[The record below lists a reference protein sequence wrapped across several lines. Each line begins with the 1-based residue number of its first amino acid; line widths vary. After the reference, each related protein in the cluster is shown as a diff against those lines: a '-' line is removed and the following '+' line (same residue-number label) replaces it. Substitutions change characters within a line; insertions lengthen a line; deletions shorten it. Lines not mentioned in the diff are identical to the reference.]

1 MERLELNHFKAFAT
15 NVVLENANTKNI
27 LLFGENGA
35 GKSSL
40 FSAIEYIFYKDKIEV
55 VDPMLPPAEQQSK
68 LDEIREKYK
77 NNQAHAPFN
86 IKINGFDISVFNK
99 DAYQVFMLNRFDK
112 VSRISIRDVL
122 TKNFFPIDVDIDT
135 YIAEKYELI
144 IDNVNIE
151 LSDFFY
157 EPIEISLGDVT
168 NGYEIVLK
176 NKETQLSRSLELDK
190 FFNEAI
196 INLVQLLIWF
206 SAVQLAEDPTKKQI
220 VVLDDFITS
229 LDAANRA
236 YLMRYILRNFEHEQL
251 VILTHDYSL
260 FNITEFLIK
269 HVFHKLSNWN
279 LYRLY
284 LLGDNPQLDSI
295 SDIKTIDLRDQL
307 RRGANIND
315 LGNKVRKCFE
325 QRLHDLAAELSVGQL
340 EKTSDIIE
348 SISKSKSVYLK
359 KDSSLSDLISEIE
372 SMLPTITDTTVRQTF
387 QDKIKPFKVP
397 KASKLKDTINLLKF
411 YQKVTMHPS
420 SHGSLGAPHYTR
432 KDVEESIRL
441 LEELDK
447 CIKCILDGRI

>member
-40 FSAIEYIFYKDKIEV
+40 FSAIEYIFYKDKIEM

-77 NNQAHAPFN
+77 NNQAHVPFD

-112 VSRISIRDVL
+112 ESSISIRDVL

-157 EPIEISLGDVT
+157 EPIKISLGDAT

-260 FNITEFLIK
+260 FNITEFLVK

-295 SDIKTIDLRDQL
+295 SDIKTIDLKNQL
-307 RRGANIND
+307 HRGTNIND

-348 SISKSKSVYLK
+348 CISKSKSVYLK
-359 KDSSLSDLISEIE
+359 KDASLSDLISTIE
-372 SMLPTITDTTVRQTF
+372 SMLPTITDAAIRQTF
-387 QDKIKPFKVP
+387 QDKIDDYKVP
-397 KASKLKDTINLLKF
+397 EASKLKDTINLLKF